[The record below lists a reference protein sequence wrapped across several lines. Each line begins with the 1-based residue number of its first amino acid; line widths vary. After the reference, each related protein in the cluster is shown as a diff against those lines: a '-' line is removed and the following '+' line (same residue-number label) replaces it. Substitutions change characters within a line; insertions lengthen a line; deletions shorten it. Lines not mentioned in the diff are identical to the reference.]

1 MNMKPLAKQSASLIL
16 LKQAKGQ
23 NYKVLMIK
31 RKQGMSFSNAYV
43 FPGGASEIEDSS
55 DDWITSQNAT
65 REFTHEVG
73 YAPTIDLTTL
83 KITAIRE
90 TYEETGILVGSN
102 TNFIR
107 TESGAGFLN
116 QCKEKG
122 TQLYLN
128 KLDYVMRVI
137 TPEIFKPRFDTTFF
151 LCNLEDEKT
160 EINLDT
166 GESEE
171 FIWEE
176 PCNIL
181 EYFKQKKL
189 ILFPPQILILY
200 QLNYYHDFS
209 KLQQVLRRLRPVP
222 IIPEISEVPN
232 EMLLLG
238 DYRHPHTP
246 SELRDARYEH
256 YFCFDPNNT
265 FYRCSSG
272 LSRIFSRL

>member
-1 MNMKPLAKQSASLIL
+1 MKPLAKQSASLIL

-31 RKQGMSFSNAYV
+31 RKQSMSFSSAYV

-55 DDWITSQNAT
+55 DDWITSQNVT
-65 REFTHEVG
+65 RDFTHEVS
-73 YAPTIDLTTL
+73 YAPTIDLTSL

-102 TNFIR
+102 TNFR
-107 TESGAGFLN
+107 KTESGAEFLN

-122 TQLYLN
+122 TKLYLD
-128 KLDYVMRVI
+128 KLQYVMRVI

-151 LCNLEDEKT
+151 LCNLEEEKT
-160 EINLDT
+160 EIDLDT
-166 GESEE
+166 GESED

-189 ILFPPQILILY
+189 ILFPPQILILH
-200 QLNYYHDFS
+200 QLDYYHDFA
-209 KLQQVLRRLRPVP
+209 KLQQVLSRLRPVP
-222 IIPEISEVPN
+222 IIPEISEVPK

-256 YFCFDPNNT
+256 FFRFDPNNT
-265 FYRCSSG
+265 CYRCSSG